1 MSALPS
7 RRSRLLLA
15 LGLGCATVAALVSPT
30 AQSSAIAATTSTSTS
45 TAAVEVGAQATT
57 FSDEFNAPAGAPVD
71 GSKWNL
77 ETGDNVNN
85 HERQYY
91 TNSTRNAAHDGQGN
105 LVITARRENPGNY
118 NCWYGRCE
126 YTSARL
132 NTSGK
137 FTQTYGTFEARLKM
151 SRGQGM
157 WPAFWMLGNDIGS
170 VGWPQSGEIDVM
182 ENVGFEPN
190 TVHGTLHGP
199 GYSGSGGI
207 GAGYSIG
214 SPFADGFH
222 TFRVEWA
229 PDKLVWKVDGVTY
242 QTRTPADLG
251 GRQWVFDHPFFLI
264 LNLAVGGYWP
274 GDPDGSTPMPNTLTV
289 DYVRVT
295 NDQPAPPTGTGGP
308 ITGLGGKCVDV
319 AGANPANGTPV
330 QLHDCNGT
338 AAQKWTVNADG
349 SIRALG
355 KCLDVT
361 AGSTADGAKL
371 QLYDCNGTGAQK
383 WRVEAARDIVN
394 VAADKC
400 LDIPNGNTANATRLQ
415 IWTCNG
421 TTAQKWTVG

>member
-1 MSALPS
+1 MSTHPS
-7 RRSRLLLA
+7 RRSRLALA
-15 LGLGCATVAALVSPT
+15 FAAGVATLAAVVTP
-30 AQSSAIAATTSTSTS
+30 AGATTQ
-45 TAAVEVGAQATT
+45 AAASADVGVLATT
-57 FSDEFNAPAGAPVD
+57 FSDEFNAPAGTPVD

-91 TNSTRNAAHDGQGN
+91 TNSTSNAVHDGQGN

-118 NCWYGRCE
+118 QCWYGRCE

-137 FTQTYGTFEARLKM
+137 FSQTYGTFETRLKM

-157 WPAFWMLGNDIGS
+157 WPAFWLLGGGNWPND
-170 VGWPQSGEIDVM
+170 GEIDIM

-190 TVHGTLHGP
+190 TVHGTIHGP
-199 GYSGSGGI
+199 GYYGSGGI

-222 TFRVEWA
+222 TFRLEWS
-229 PDKLVWKVDGVTY
+229 PNKLVWKVDGNTY

-251 GRQWVFDHPFFLI
+251 GRTWVFNHNFFII

-274 GDPDGSTPMPNTLTV
+274 GDPNSSTPMPNTLVV

-295 NDQPAPPTGTGGP
+295 NDQPGGGDPGTGGQ
-308 ITGLGGKCVDV
+308 IRGIGGKCVDV
-319 AGANPANGTPV
+319 AGASSANGTPV
-330 QLHDCNGT
+330 QLYDCNGT
-338 AAQKWTVNADG
+338 AAQQWTVNSDG

-361 AGSTADGAKL
+361 GAATADGTKV
-371 QLYDCNGTGAQK
+371 QLYDCNGTNAQK
-383 WRVEAARDIVN
+383 WRVEAAGDIAN
-394 VAADKC
+394 VGANKC
-400 LDIPNGNTANATRLQ
+400 LDATGSSTANGTRLQ
-415 IWTCNG
+415 IWTCTGAAN
-421 TTAQKWTVG
+421 QKWTVG

>member
-1 MSALPS
+1 MMSTHPS
-7 RRSRLLLA
+7 RRSRFLL
-15 LGLGCATVAALVSPT
+15 
-30 AQSSAIAATTSTSTS
+30 AIAAVLTTS
-45 TAAVEVGAQATT
+45 AAVLTPANHTALAASQAGDVGTAATT
-57 FSDEFNAPAGAPVD
+57 FADEFNAPAGTPVD

-91 TNSTRNAAHDGQGN
+91 TNSTSNAVHDGQGN

-118 NCWYGRCE
+118 QCWYGRCE

-137 FTQTYGTFEARLKM
+137 FTQTYGSFETRLKM

-157 WPAFWMLGNDIGS
+157 WPAFWLLGTGG
-170 VGWPQSGEIDVM
+170 GWPDAGEIDVM

-190 TVHGTLHGP
+190 TVHGTIHGP

-222 TFRVEWA
+222 TFRVEWS
-229 PDKLVWKVDGVTY
+229 PNRIVWKVDGNTY
-242 QTRTPADLG
+242 QTRTPADLNG
-251 GRQWVFDHPFFLI
+251 NRWVFDHPFFVI

-274 GDPDGSTPMPNTLTV
+274 GDPNSSTPFPNTLTV

-295 NDQPAPPTGTGGP
+295 NDTGSDPGTGGR

-319 AGANPANGTPV
+319 AGASSANGAAV
-330 QLHDCNGT
+330 QLYDCNGT
-338 AAQKWTVNADG
+338 AAQQWTVGADG
-349 SIRALG
+349 TIRALG
-355 KCLDVT
+355 KCMDVSG
-361 AGSTADGAKL
+361 GSTADGAVV
-371 QLYDCNGTGAQK
+371 QLYDCNGTNAQK
-383 WRVEAARDIVN
+383 WRVEAAKDIVN
-394 VAADKC
+394 VGANKC
-400 LDIPNGNTANATRLQ
+400 LDASGNSSANGTRLQ
-415 IWTCNG
+415 TWTCTGAAN
-421 TTAQKWTVG
+421 QKWTVG

>member
-1 MSALPS
+1 MMSTRPS
-7 RRSRLLLA
+7 RRSQLTAVL
-15 LGLGCATVAALVSPT
+15 ATVAAAVLSTLAAVENPAT
-30 AQSSAIAATTSTSTS
+30 AALQSDVGIAATTF
-45 TAAVEVGAQATT
+45 A
-57 FSDEFNAPAGAPVD
+57 DEFNAPAGTPVD

-91 TNSTRNAAHDGQGN
+91 TNSTSNAVHDGQGN

-118 NCWYGRCE
+118 QCWYGRCE

-137 FTQTYGTFEARLKM
+137 FTQTYGTFEARIRM

-157 WPAFWMLGNDIGS
+157 WPAFWMLGTGG
-170 VGWPQSGEIDVM
+170 GWPDAGEIDIM

-190 TVHGTLHGP
+190 TVHGTIHGP

-222 TFRVEWA
+222 TFRVEWS
-229 PDKLVWKVDGVTY
+229 PNRLVWKVDGNTY

-274 GDPDGSTPMPNTLTV
+274 GDPDGSTQFPNTLTI

-295 NDQPAPPTGTGGP
+295 NDGGGGGGGR
-308 ITGLGGKCVDV
+308 ITGVGGKCVDV
-319 AGANPANGTPV
+319 AGANPANGTAV
-330 QLHDCNGT
+330 QLYDCNGSS
-338 AAQKWTVNADG
+338 AQQWTVGSDG
-349 SIRALG
+349 TIRALG
-355 KCLDVT
+355 KCLDVSG
-361 AGSTADGAKL
+361 GSTADGAVV
-371 QLYDCNGTGAQK
+371 QLYDCNGSGAQR
-383 WRVEAARDIVN
+383 WRVEAARDIAN
-394 VAADKC
+394 VAANKC
-400 LDIPNGNTANATRLQ
+400 LDATDGSSANGTRLR
-415 IWTCNG
+415 IWTCTGAAN
-421 TTAQKWTVG
+421 QKWTVG

>member
-1 MSALPS
+1 MMSTHPS
-7 RRSRLLLA
+7 RRSRALLA
-15 LGLGCATVAALVSPT
+15 LAAGFATLAAVATPTGHPT
-30 AQSSAIAATTSTSTS
+30 AAA
-45 TAAVEVGAQATT
+45 AAPTGDVGVLATT
-57 FSDEFNAPAGAPVD
+57 FSDEFNAAAGTPVNT
-71 GSKWNL
+71 SKWNM

-91 TNSTRNAAHDGQGN
+91 TNSTSNAVHDGQGN

-137 FTQTYGTFEARLKM
+137 FTQTYGTFETRMKM

-157 WPAFWMLGNDIGS
+157 WPAFWLLGGGNWPND
-170 VGWPQSGEIDVM
+170 GEIDIM

-190 TVHGTLHGP
+190 TVHGTIHGP

-222 TFRVEWA
+222 TFRLEWS
-229 PDKLVWKVDGVTY
+229 PNKLVWLVDGNVY

-251 GRQWVFDHPFFLI
+251 GRTWVFNHGFFII

-274 GDPDGSTPMPNTLTV
+274 GDPNSSTPMPNTLTV

-295 NDQPAPPTGTGGP
+295 NDQPGGGDPGTGGGR
-308 ITGLGGKCVDV
+308 ITGIGGKCVDV
-319 AGANPANGTPV
+319 AGASSANGTPV
-330 QLHDCNGT
+330 QLYDCNGT
-338 AAQKWTVNADG
+338 AAQQWSVNSDG
-349 SIRALG
+349 TIRALG

-361 AGSTADGAKL
+361 GAGTADGTKV
-371 QLYDCNGTGAQK
+371 QLYDCNGTNAQK
-383 WRVEAARDIVN
+383 WRVEAAGDIAN
-394 VAADKC
+394 VGANKC
-400 LDIPNGNTANATRLQ
+400 LDATGGSTANGTRLQ
-415 IWTCNG
+415 IWTCTG
-421 TTAQKWTVG
+421 AASQKWTVG